1 MAEKHGIGKRSLN
14 NFDCFHYV
22 YTKVADVTL
31 LTLDQKLRE
40 TDIKGVAVMIE
51 DCSGTMGFSIALSN
65 KKRDKNMQQV
75 FYPGHAGEPCVG
87 EYAIVLDRTDM
98 IARADIVLVSRLSHM
113 ASFHS
118 SGFGRDIVLNRI
130 LANDLQGVRLNWI
143 RLFLLTEQS
152 ASASAPIPYF
162 HATEITRIK
171 LDTDD
176 FIARG
181 NPCTIRRRN
190 FLSRLFTGISQE
202 VSYWNGDVVG
212 GCARFS
218 TSLENLRLLDQT
230 EIETFCTRIGL
241 RTPAAKPSPASIKTG
256 SLPAAHNTWSSSSY
270 H

>member
-1 MAEKHGIGKRSLN
+1 
-14 NFDCFHYV
+14 
-22 YTKVADVTL
+22 
-31 LTLDQKLRE
+31 
-40 TDIKGVAVMIE
+40 
-51 DCSGTMGFSIALSN
+51 
-65 KKRDKNMQQV
+65 MQQV
-75 FYPGHAGEPCVG
+75 FYPGHAGEPCAG
-87 EYAIVLDRTDM
+87 EYAIALDRTDM
-98 IARADIVLVSRLSHM
+98 IARADIVLVSRRSHM

-130 LANDLQGVRLNWI
+130 LANDLQGVRLEWI
-143 RLFLLTEQS
+143 RLFLLNEQS
-152 ASASAPIPYF
+152 ASASAAIPDF

-181 NPCTIRRRN
+181 NPCTVRRRN

-202 VSYWNGDVVG
+202 VSYWNGHVVG

-230 EIETFCTRIGL
+230 EIETLCTRIGL
-241 RTPAAKPSPASIKTG
+241 RTPAAKPSPASTKTG
-256 SLPAAHNTWSSSSY
+256 SLPATPNTWSSSSY